1 MSTYKDLLIKHKER
15 LKVKII
21 ISIDN
26 ETMTKS
32 YSIYTN
38 MHCDWGIVDEDL
50 GHLYT
55 NKKSIFNKEL
65 QVFRSV
71 LRKKPKLT
79 MTDND
84 ESYTR
89 LIYTFLN

>member
-1 MSTYKDLLIKHKER
+1 MTTYRDLLIKHKER

-32 YSIYTN
+32 YSIYVN
-38 MHCDWGIVDEDL
+38 MHCDWGIVDEYL
-50 GHLYT
+50 RHLST
-55 NKKSIFNKEL
+55 NKKSVFNKDL

-71 LRKKPKLT
+71 LGKKPRLT
-79 MTDND
+79 ETNND
-84 ESYTR
+84 KTYTR
-89 LIYTFLN
+89 LIYTF